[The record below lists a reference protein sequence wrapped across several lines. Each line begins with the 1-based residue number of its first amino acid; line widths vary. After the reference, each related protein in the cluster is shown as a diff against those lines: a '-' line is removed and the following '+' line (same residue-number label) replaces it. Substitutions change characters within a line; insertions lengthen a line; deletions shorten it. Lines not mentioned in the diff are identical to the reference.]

1 MTEEACVAVLIAT
14 TNGPVE
20 VQRIT
25 EEDPDIDSVVCL
37 AGKAKPL
44 PISGAYHDFVRQ
56 PSGVLQ
62 RDFGHAA
69 YRVDLSAT
77 IEDGYSW
84 QFGLYLA
91 HALHAA
97 GRLASTIDDAT
108 HIMFATGEVN
118 IDLDVLGIG
127 HVSAKLESLREQA
140 SEYCIQHKTVGFF
153 LPEANAD
160 DLEATVRLDEFEIVR
175 CSHVRDALGSLPF
188 ELAPISQESAPPPTP
203 PAVLSAQSPAGPPR
217 SRSLIGIISALL
229 LLGIGGATGYVW
241 LASEV
246 APWEALEQAGRYNS
260 LNHALETASRAD
272 TKERIKASFYR
283 KFVAS
288 DRPNKDNIRIRLIEH
303 RAPDGKSCA
312 AVRFGVAETVRHKSD
327 RLMERQFEA
336 RRFKG
341 LCSLEFIAEA
351 DNAETYLWGR
361 YSRWASGETEISD
374 TVRLGPSR
382 TALRWKIEL
391 PPRLRADFDME
402 VVVIASDRPVD
413 GSAGW
418 AGEQVPEIGPKSTAQ
433 SRLKAAATLAKR
445 GIAYTDATFKL
456 LK

>member
-1 MTEEACVAVLIAT
+1 MAPDNPLSDQEMTLVRNALDAVELTDQMLASAENATVSFAEIYAYATIQRLNRAHGCCRPCRKTVVCVGISMRYFATPRSIFCHKSRRRAAVTFRRAKSTGVRSHSARRVPMRIRYSLLSNWSIMTRGPARCLSARRVDRLKRSHYQHRDPAAYNSSSRPIANLTRIAEHRHRGIFTVTEEACVAVLIAT

-188 ELAPISQESAPPPTP
+188 ELAPISRESAPPPTP
-203 PAVLSAQSPAGPPR
+203 LPSCPR
-217 SRSLIGIISALL
+217 
-229 LLGIGGATGYVW
+229 
-241 LASEV
+241 
-246 APWEALEQAGRYNS
+246 
-260 LNHALETASRAD
+260 NHLQ
-272 TKERIKASFYR
+272 
-283 KFVAS
+283 
-288 DRPNKDNIRIRLIEH
+288 
-303 RAPDGKSCA
+303 
-312 AVRFGVAETVRHKSD
+312 VRH
-327 RLMERQFEA
+327 
-336 RRFKG
+336 
-341 LCSLEFIAEA
+341 
-351 DNAETYLWGR
+351 
-361 YSRWASGETEISD
+361 
-374 TVRLGPSR
+374 
-382 TALRWKIEL
+382 
-391 PPRLRADFDME
+391 
-402 VVVIASDRPVD
+402 
-413 GSAGW
+413 
-418 AGEQVPEIGPKSTAQ
+418 
-433 SRLKAAATLAKR
+433 AAARL
-445 GIAYTDATFKL
+445 
-456 LK
+456 